1 MRFSFLLI
9 SLFLINNLVQ
19 AQDTNLP
26 WQISLGTNAIDPFP
40 VGVTKGGD
48 LGPQGKLMED
58 FFNFNDH
65 WNFGGLNISFSRFIS
80 GGLTVGVEGAINA
93 LNKIEGNKQVDIPY
107 YSFDAFFKYRLFY
120 NKKINPYL
128 IGGYGFTRFD
138 TAEFLTTDLSSQIS
152 KAYFFGFGLNYN
164 IKKEFSIFFES
175 NYRTPTDVQKTNHF
189 QHLLGFNYNFSF
201 KLYDKTPPIKNNNSD
216 KDNDGIIDE
225 KDLCPDVFGLAQ
237 FNGCPD
243 TDGDGVIDI
252 LDSCIELK
260 GSPDQDGCPD
270 SDTDGVP
277 DNKDLCPK
285 IAGLIEFK
293 GCPDSDKDG
302 IQDSL
307 DVCPDV
313 FGTSEFSGCPDNVSA
328 LPSDTITTEEVSTP
342 KEDLINTN
350 DNQND
355 ESTEE
360 ITPVDAESEEEI
372 ETKNVHLNLNA
383 LGLTIIFPEESATLL
398 GRKNQEVL
406 TKIKDELVKYPNLK
420 IGIQGFSSSSKDEQY
435 KSTISKNR
443 AISVRDHLIKIGL
456 PANRLV
462 IMRGEDDDSVNKE
475 SLDNLEAQ
483 KRSVQFRII
492 N

>member
-58 FFNFNDH
+58 FFNFSDH
-65 WNFGGLNISFSRFIS
+65 WNFGGLNFSFSRFIT
-80 GGLTVGVEGAINA
+80 GGLTVGVEGAINT
-93 LNKIEGNKQVDIPY
+93 LKKIEGNKKVYIPY
-107 YSFDAFFKYRLFY
+107 YSIDAFLKYRFFY

-138 TAEFLTTDLSSQIS
+138 TGEFLTTDLFSQIS
-152 KAYFFGFGLNYN
+152 KAYFFGVGLNFKIN
-164 IKKEFSIFFES
+164 KEFSIFFES
-175 NYRTPTDVQKTNHF
+175 NYRAPTNVQKTNHF
-189 QHLLGFNYNFSF
+189 QHLLGFNYIFSLKF
-201 KLYDKTPPIKNNNSD
+201 EEQPSSIKNNDSD

-225 KDLCPDVFGLAQ
+225 KDLCPDVFGLTQ

-270 SDTDGVP
+270 TDTDGVP
-277 DNKDLCPK
+277 DNKDLCPN
-285 IAGLIEFK
+285 IVGLIEFK

-328 LPSDTITTEEVSTP
+328 LSSDTITTDEVSTT
-342 KEDLINTN
+342 KMYDINTN

-355 ESTEE
+355 ETTEE
-360 ITPVDAESEEEI
+360 ITPVDVQTEDEI
-372 ETKNVHLNLNA
+372 ETKNVNLNLNT
-383 LGLTIIFPEESATLL
+383 LGLSIIFPKESSDLL

-406 TKIKDELVKYPNLK
+406 TKIKEELLKYPNLK
-420 IGIQGFSSSSKDEQY
+420 IGIQGFSFSSKDEQF

-443 AISVRDHLIKIGL
+443 AISVRDHLIKIGI
-456 PANRLV
+456 PANRLE

-483 KRSVQFRII
+483 KRSVQFIII

>member
-1 MRFSFLLI
+1 M
-9 SLFLINNLVQ
+9 
-19 AQDTNLP
+19 
-26 WQISLGTNAIDPFP
+26 
-40 VGVTKGGD
+40 
-48 LGPQGKLMED
+48 
-58 FFNFNDH
+58 
-65 WNFGGLNISFSRFIS
+65 
-80 GGLTVGVEGAINA
+80 
-93 LNKIEGNKQVDIPY
+93 
-107 YSFDAFFKYRLFY
+107 
-120 NKKINPYL
+120 
-128 IGGYGFTRFD
+128 
-138 TAEFLTTDLSSQIS
+138 
-152 KAYFFGFGLNYN
+152 NYN

-201 KLYDKTPPIKNNNSD
+201 KLYDKTSPIKNNNSD

-225 KDLCPDVFGLAQ
+225 KDLCPDVFGLVQ

-302 IQDSL
+302 IQDLL
-307 DVCPDV
+307 DVCPDI

-328 LPSDTITTEEVSTP
+328 LSSDTITTDEVSTP
-342 KEDLINTN
+342 KEYLINTN

-372 ETKNVHLNLNA
+372 ETKNVHLNLNT
-383 LGLTIIFPEESATLL
+383 LGLSIIFPKESSALL

-406 TKIKDELVKYPNLK
+406 TKIKDELLKYPNLK
-420 IGIQGFSSSSKDEQY
+420 IDIQGFCFSSKGEQY
-435 KSTISKNR
+435 KSTISINR
-443 AISVRDHLIKIGL
+443 ANSVRDHLIKIGV